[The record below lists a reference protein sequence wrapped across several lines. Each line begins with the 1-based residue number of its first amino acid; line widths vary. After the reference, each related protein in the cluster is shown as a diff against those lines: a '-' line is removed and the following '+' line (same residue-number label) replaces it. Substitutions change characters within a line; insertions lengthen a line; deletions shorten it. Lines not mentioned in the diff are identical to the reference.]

1 MSSAGN
7 KVKNRGMKMK
17 IYLIRHGRQ
26 NSGLCN
32 VNVELSEEG
41 HRQAELTGLRLKG
54 YGIEAVYSSDLIRA
68 QQTAQ
73 HIAECNHLT
82 VITAPDIEE
91 IHFGEWTGKT
101 EEYID
106 THYPEERVQYRNG
119 LSDITYENG
128 ESGESCYKRYQKGIQ
143 WIVQDAEKKG
153 LASIAVVTHGIAMR
167 AFMCGQFGMP
177 FAKRGTLAKSLEN
190 GSITELSYQ
199 NGVFTLERF
208 NDYAH
213 IEPYDELLR
222 KHFK

>member
-1 MSSAGN
+1 
-7 KVKNRGMKMK
+7 MK
-17 IYLIRHGRQ
+17 IFLIRHGRQ

-41 HRQAELTGLRLKG
+41 HRQAQLTGMRLKE

-73 HIAECNHLT
+73 HIAECNGLM
-82 VITAPDIEE
+82 VITAPNIEE

-106 THYPEERVQYRNG
+106 EHYPEERKNYRNG
-119 LSDITYENG
+119 LKDVTYENG
-128 ESGESCYKRYQKGIQ
+128 ENGEICFARYKKGID
-143 WIVQDAEKKG
+143 WIVADAEKKG
-153 LASIAVVTHGIAMR
+153 LTSIAVVTHGIAMR
-167 AFMCGQFGMP
+167 AFMCGQIGMP
-177 FAKRGTLAKSLEN
+177 FAVRGTLAKTLEN
-190 GSITELSYQ
+190 GSITEFGYQ